1 MSGGELRFSLAERK
15 AGSMQTPS
23 AGNNV
28 SVTNQQEFQDAIQ
41 NVHTS
46 GSSQNWILVGYD
58 GSPDRIKLVSTGSG
72 GVGELSQHLDDG
84 SMLYAIVRV
93 VDIVDNIPTDRYVYI
108 TWIGDNVKGI
118 DKARFGTNKSSVT
131 KLLGHYNVEII
142 ASSQNEISETEIMK
156 KVQDASGSRI
166 RAGEAGPVQN
176 KTWTPKTTAGTGK
189 STSSMVNTSNVHL
202 TYNNESSLK
211 ATIQEV
217 KDPKSSINW
226 MLIGYEGN
234 NETLGLVGKGNGGL
248 QELVSNLSA
257 NNVNYGIVKVD
268 DKIDNSV
275 MVKIAYIQWVGQNVS
290 PMLKGKITSH
300 KGNVNEFFA
309 PVHVTLFGETP
320 SDLTDSIL
328 ASKIQALKGMKN

>member
-28 SVTNQQEFQDAIQ
+28 VVTNQQEFQDAIQ

-46 GSSQNWILVGYD
+46 NSTQNWILVGYD
-58 GSPDRIKLVSTGSG
+58 GSPDRIKLISTGTG
-72 GVGELSQHLDDG
+72 GVTELTQQLNDE

-93 VDIVDNIPTDRYVYI
+93 VDVVDNIPTDRYAYI

-142 ASSQNEISETEIMK
+142 ASSHNEISESEIMK

-176 KTWTPKTTAGTGK
+176 KTWTPKTTGTTTK
-189 STSSMVNTSNVHL
+189 SPPMVNTSNVHL
-202 TYNNESSLK
+202 TYNNESNLK
-211 ATIQEV
+211 SIIQEV
-217 KDPKSSINW
+217 KDPKNSINW

-234 NETLGLVGKGNGGL
+234 NETLGLVGKGIGGL

-257 NNVNYGIVKVD
+257 NNVNYGIVKVE
-268 DKIDNSV
+268 DKIDNSE
-275 MVKIAYIQWVGQNVS
+275 MVKLAYIQWVGQSVS
-290 PMLKGKITSH
+290 PMVKGKTTSH
-300 KGNVNEFFA
+300 KGNVSEFFA
-309 PVHVTLFGETP
+309 PVHVTLFGESPT
-320 SDLTDSIL
+320 DLTDNIL
-328 ASKIQALKGMKN
+328 ASKIQALKGMKK